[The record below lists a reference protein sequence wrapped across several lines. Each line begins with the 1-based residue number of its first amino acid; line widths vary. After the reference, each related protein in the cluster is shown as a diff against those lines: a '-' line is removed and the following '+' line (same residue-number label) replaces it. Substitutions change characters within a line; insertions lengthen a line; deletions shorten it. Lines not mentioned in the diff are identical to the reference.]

1 MRTVFLR
8 FGKVF
13 SSFVLLFAVLSLAAC
28 GPGNTVRLMYASPAK
43 GVVLPAP
50 GAPTVAVV
58 IFDDQRPQPTVV
70 GARRDGASISPNA
83 QVVDWVARSL
93 SDELTRQG
101 LQVSYATT
109 LSQAKAAKPDYIVT
123 GVVREIWLKEIN
135 PTQMDVTVRLTVNV
149 AGQAG
154 NIFSETLSAVQDKQG
169 LLTEGTGEKLLSD
182 ALKGVLEPASQK
194 IAAKIRN
201 K

>member
-8 FGKVF
+8 SGKAFF
-13 SSFVLLFAVLSLAAC
+13 SLFLFCSVLALAAC
-28 GPGNTVRLMYASPAK
+28 GPGNTVRLMYSTPAK
-43 GVVLPAP
+43 GVVLPSP
-50 GAPTVAVV
+50 GAPTVTVV

-70 GARRDGASISPNA
+70 GVKRDGASISPNA

-93 SDELTRQG
+93 SDELARQG

-109 LSQAKAAKPDYIVT
+109 LSQAKAARPNYIVT
-123 GVVREIWLKEIN
+123 GVVREIWLKEVN
-135 PTQMDVTVRLTVNV
+135 PTQMDVSVRLTVNV

-154 NIFSETLSAVQDKQG
+154 NIYSETLSSVQDKQG
-169 LLTEGTGEKLLSD
+169 LLTEATGEKLLSD
-182 ALKGVLEPASQK
+182 ALKNVLVPASEK
-194 IAAKIRN
+194 IAAKIRS